1 MRNCKNCK
9 EQNEE
14 SFDICWKCGYGVDGE
29 TPNKINKKDT
39 NGNRYFKVV
48 MLLIL
53 VSLIYISFYIYQN
66 PSKKKNKSK
75 DDINATMINIYGKTD
90 KRLKLSF
97 ISTYRPKSNA
107 SNPACK
113 SYLDINTATKR
124 VPLRAE
130 SRTIENQDEYNITIP
145 VYNKDMRSK
154 CEYEFVGISVRVER
168 MYEKEG
174 KYASVPILSDSPIF
188 IGHGTKT
195 GQSSSGDSFHAEMR
209 QKYFRM
215 PNGKRVSCFTEFYER
230 RKGDSFTC
238 DLNFREEIEGVNQVV
253 NDNIKLD
260 INIDK
265 EKCLYIPRFSRKV
278 KKSIT
283 KDYFRMP
290 KTPLHIKIKN
300 IFTGEDNE

>member
-97 ISTYRPKSNA
+97 ISTYRPTNQM
-107 SNPACK
+107 
-113 SYLDINTATKR
+113 LLTLR
-124 VPLRAE
+124 VKAILTSIQLPK
-130 SRTIENQDEYNITIP
+130 EY
-145 VYNKDMRSK
+145 
-154 CEYEFVGISVRVER
+154 
-168 MYEKEG
+168 
-174 KYASVPILSDSPIF
+174 
-188 IGHGTKT
+188 H
-195 GQSSSGDSFHAEMR
+195 
-209 QKYFRM
+209 
-215 PNGKRVSCFTEFYER
+215 
-230 RKGDSFTC
+230 
-238 DLNFREEIEGVNQVV
+238 
-253 NDNIKLD
+253 
-260 INIDK
+260 
-265 EKCLYIPRFSRKV
+265 
-278 KKSIT
+278 
-283 KDYFRMP
+283 
-290 KTPLHIKIKN
+290 
-300 IFTGEDNE
+300 